1 MCMPHE
7 FQLQGVELTSQ
18 IQDTI
23 AKTLVKLLP
32 DVNNS
37 WTYPRFKI
45 IDRIGNPLL
54 VHLPPYF
61 LANLTKL
68 EASKL

>member
-1 MCMPHE
+1 MYIFHE

-18 IQDTI
+18 IQDVI

-32 DVNNS
+32 DVNN
-37 WTYPRFKI
+37 WTFPTFRVIEKV
-45 IDRIGNPLL
+45 GNPLL
-54 VHLPPYF
+54 AHLPSYF